1 MTDDAE
7 PAPRPRSQAQIEASR
22 ANGAKGRGPTTDEGK
37 AASCRNALK
46 HGLRAAAPVLAPDED
61 EDAFDGLL
69 ADLVEEHAPQDT
81 VEAALVRQ
89 LALAIWRLE
98 RVERLEIEALG
109 ARERRPN
116 SNYAGGYHPGSP
128 SIWDARR
135 LETVVRYRAQVE
147 RNLHRTLKALQER
160 QSLREEVR
168 TNEPE
173 PPAPAAQNPKRRHA
187 RPSCKKG
194 NPHPFGRG
202 RRARKRKKTPP
213 AGSPA
218 FNPSPARRKTRPPS

>member
-7 PAPRPRSQAQIEASR
+7 PAQPAPRPRSQAQIEASR
-22 ANGAKGRGPTTDEGK
+22 ANGARGRGPTTDEGK

-61 EDAFDGLL
+61 RDAFDALL
-69 ADLVEEHAPQDT
+69 ADLIEEHAPQDT

-98 RVERLEIEALG
+98 RVEWLEVEALST
-109 ARERRPN
+109 RERRPN

-160 QSLREEVR
+160 QSLREDR
-168 TNEPE
+168 TNEPKPT
-173 PPAPAAQNPKRRHA
+173 PPATPPSHKASNAFPA
-187 RPSCKKG
+187 
-194 NPHPFGRG
+194 GRSQK
-202 RRARKRKKTPP
+202 AKKRKKRPRVSGR
-213 AGSPA
+213 AA
-218 FNPSPARRKTRPPS
+218 FSPSPARRKTRPPS